1 MYNEVKFAVE
11 KNTSP
16 YVSRSPQKRLLSN
29 VRSASSLHMELQ
41 MNNLRNIAGVQANT
55 LKQANEGQPLHKL
68 KSNME
73 VHKVR
78 TKGKFDKH
86 VEIDDMKIRD
96 RD

>member
-55 LKQANEGQPLHKL
+55 
-68 KSNME
+68 
-73 VHKVR
+73 
-78 TKGKFDKH
+78 
-86 VEIDDMKIRD
+86 
-96 RD
+96 